1 MLESASDSLA
11 PWWKRVRKRQGK
23 KELREVEEVKDGKE
37 SVGGDG
43 GDLSQAMVAR
53 F

>member
-1 MLESASDSLA
+1 
-11 PWWKRVRKRQGK
+11 VRKRQEK

-37 SVGGDG
+37 LLGGDG
-43 GDLSQAMVAR
+43 GDLAQAMVAR